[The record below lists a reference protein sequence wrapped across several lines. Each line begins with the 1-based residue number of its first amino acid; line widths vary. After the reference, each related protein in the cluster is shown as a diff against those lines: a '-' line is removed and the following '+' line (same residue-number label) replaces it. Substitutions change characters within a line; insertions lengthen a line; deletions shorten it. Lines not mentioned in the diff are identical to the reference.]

1 MPVLIVLLCLLR
13 PFEVSADPLVL
24 HARQLEKSGD
34 QEGAAKLLSAW
45 LAGNPGA
52 TGSSSIFLT
61 YMRLEQD
68 LPALLDAS
76 GRYLQSAKGLPGAAG
91 AFERIA
97 QLFDL
102 AGRIEDARNAY
113 LSAHEEGAADS
124 TLVSAFLLSLQMND
138 TDTMASTLAQM
149 PGKGG
154 SAELLLRALSEIRA
168 GDRAAAR
175 TTLVGLADQTGNPD
189 LSVKALW
196 ILYQTAHT
204 GGDSAGEAAARSKLG
219 ARFSAAPETALA
231 SVPASAES
239 SAPRPI
245 VVQMPVPGTLDQ
257 GAALPGTG
265 AVTPDSTPPKAA
277 PAPAENPA
285 PANSPAP
292 GTAAPIAPQPSTP
305 AVPTAPPSSPL
316 NSVQAGSF
324 LMKENADD
332 LLAELAK
339 RGFPAVVVRETIQGK
354 DRYRVLAATGLD
366 ADAAKATLKKLSD
379 AGFRG
384 FLVQDK

>member
-1 MPVLIVLLCLLR
+1 MPVFIVLLWLLC
-13 PFEVSADPLVL
+13 PPQTSAEPLVL
-24 HARQLEKSGD
+24 HARQLEKAGD
-34 QEGAAKLLSAW
+34 QEGAARLLSAW
-45 LAGNPGA
+45 LAGNPG
-52 TGSSSIFLT
+52 TSGSSSVFLT

-76 GRYLQSAKGLPGAAG
+76 GRHLQSAKGLPGAAG

-97 QLFDL
+97 RLFDL
-102 AGRIEDARNAY
+102 AGRVEDARNAY

-138 TDTMASTLAQM
+138 TDMMASTLAKM

-175 TTLVGLADQTGNPD
+175 ATLVGLADQTGNPD

-204 GGDSAGEAAARSKLG
+204 GGDSSGEAAARSKLVS
-219 ARFSAAPETALA
+219 RFSASPETALT

-245 VVQMPVPGTLDQ
+245 VVQMPAPGGLDQ
-257 GAALPGTG
+257 GAALPSAGV
-265 AVTPDSTPPKAA
+265 VTPDSAPPKAV
-277 PAPAENPA
+277 PAPAVTPA
-285 PANSPAP
+285 PDAP
-292 GTAAPIAPQPSTP
+292 PQTAPQNNTP
-305 AVPTAPPSSPL
+305 VAPAAQPSSPL

-332 LLAELAK
+332 LLSELTK
-339 RGFPAVVVRETIQGK
+339 RGFPAVVVLETIQGK

-366 ADAAKATLKKLSD
+366 GDAAKAIVKRLSD